1 VSNQRRFAV
10 NPNITEKHPREAQE
24 KEKPAKGQGV
34 HQHSL
39 TWSFMNLGAMKLIHL
54 SIRGSN
60 HPEGRKLRLSYISK
74 KTRKLAF
81 ASSASD
87 GKFGRELIGF

>member
-1 VSNQRRFAV
+1 
-10 NPNITEKHPREAQE
+10 
-24 KEKPAKGQGV
+24 
-34 HQHSL
+34 
-39 TWSFMNLGAMKLIHL
+39 MNLGAMKLIHL
-54 SIRGSN
+54 STRGSN